1 MYQKINI
8 SLSDKIESAKNQSTN
23 TNTTQSIPSAVDG
36 SPGDSNI
43 TKPDLNGINSAQ
55 TDVSQ
60 KGTEA
65 QNGTNPQ
72 QRKRAIPSDIQY
84 ERPGDAEFPTE
95 QDPRVTTPTPKKKGF
110 MESLIDAK
118 TTSYMQSNSDT
129 PEPQTP
135 NNTQP
140 QQDPNIPKAQ
150 DNKRVER
157 PNAPQWSPS
166 NITADDRGT
175 PNSDGLDAMGKTGQ
189 NLPKYTGKQY
199 NPINYK
205 APKIA
210 TPRMPKFN

>member
-8 SLSDKIESAKNQSTN
+8 SLSDKIESAKNQPIDTN
-23 TNTTQSIPSAVDG
+23 ATQSIPSAVDG
-36 SPGDSNI
+36 SPGDSTI
-43 TKPDLNGINSAQ
+43 TKPDLNGINSAESN
-55 TDVSQ
+55 VAQ
-60 KGTEA
+60 KTLEA
-65 QNGTNPQ
+65 QNGTNQQ
-72 QRKRAIPSDIQY
+72 QRQSALPGDIQY
-84 ERPGDAEFPTE
+84 ERPLDSEFPTE

-118 TTSYMQSNSDT
+118 TTSYMQSQIDT
-129 PEPQTP
+129 HQAQTP

-140 QQDPNIPKAQ
+140 QQDPDIPTAPK
-150 DNKRVER
+150 DRRVGR

-166 NITADDRGT
+166 NISADDRGT
-175 PNSDGLDAMGKTGQ
+175 PDQSGLGAMGKEGQ

-210 TPRMPKFN
+210 TPRMPKLG